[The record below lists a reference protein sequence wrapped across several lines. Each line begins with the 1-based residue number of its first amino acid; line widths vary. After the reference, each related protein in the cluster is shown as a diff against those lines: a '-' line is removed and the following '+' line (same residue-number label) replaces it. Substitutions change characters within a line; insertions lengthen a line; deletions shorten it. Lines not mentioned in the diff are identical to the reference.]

1 MSLQELIELAIL
13 DAMGLLD
20 EREQSAFE
28 AAFRVASPAIQAQ
41 VRREQTRLS
50 RIEALLP
57 DVTPPAGLRAAVL
70 AVIRDEIAAGQKQV
84 AGTITPTMYKSRGVS
99 PVWRAA
105 ALGLA
110 AAAVVLAVATFEWK
124 RQYQVVRSSLQ
135 QDALLTRLREEVGAT
150 YVKDVLF
157 SRDTKRV
164 VFRPVAEG
172 FSGEA
177 SLFINPEWKTAKFFG
192 QSMASPESQP
202 FRLAIIDE
210 HNQIVQVLA
219 PLDSDGRLFSRDVT
233 LAMNAKGS
241 VAIVAQPASPGSVP
255 VILGKAD
262 LSS

>member
-70 AVIRDEIAAGQKQV
+70 AVIRDEIAAGQKHV
-84 AGTITPTMYKSRGVS
+84 VGAIAPTMYKSRGVS

-110 AAAVVLAVATFEWK
+110 AAAVVLALIARSAEH
-124 RQYQVVRSSLQ
+124 RQ
-135 QDALLTRLREEVGAT
+135 
-150 YVKDVLF
+150 
-157 SRDTKRV
+157 RV
-164 VFRPVAEG
+164 VETRATIAEIKRAISSFRADMGRCPQSIHELMHPPRSGRRYLRRIPVDGWERAFWVRCPG
-172 FSGEA
+172 RYDPDGADVVSAGPSG
-177 SLFINPEWKTAKFFG
+177 SL
-192 QSMASPESQP
+192 
-202 FRLAIIDE
+202 
-210 HNQIVQVLA
+210 
-219 PLDSDGRLFSRDVT
+219 LDDD
-233 LAMNAKGS
+233 N
-241 VAIVAQPASPGSVP
+241 IQ
-255 VILGKAD
+255 
-262 LSS
+262 